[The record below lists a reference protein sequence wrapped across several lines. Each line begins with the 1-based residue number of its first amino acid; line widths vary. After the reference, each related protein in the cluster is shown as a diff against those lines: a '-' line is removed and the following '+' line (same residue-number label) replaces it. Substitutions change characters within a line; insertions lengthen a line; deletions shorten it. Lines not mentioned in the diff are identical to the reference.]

1 MDPKIFFSLK
11 SKYVT
16 REVDKELVLVPL
28 TGDISQ
34 MNELF
39 TMNATGR
46 IIWEN
51 LSEKCTMNSLISKI
65 TENFDVSDEKAEED
79 IELFLAKMLKL
90 MS

>member
-1 MDPKIFFSLK
+1 MDPRKFFPLK
-11 SKYVT
+11 SGYVT
-16 REVDKELVLVPL
+16 REVGKELVLVPL

-51 LSEKCTMNSLISKI
+51 ISENCTMKCLINKI
-65 TENFDVSDEKAEED
+65 TENFDVTEAKAEED
-79 IELFLAKMLKL
+79 TEAFLTKMLKL
-90 MS
+90 MA

>member
-1 MDPKIFFSLK
+1 MDPRKFFPLK
-11 SKYVT
+11 SGYVT
-16 REVDKELVLVPL
+16 REVGNELVLVPL

-51 LSEKCTMNSLISKI
+51 ISENCTMNSLIHKI
-65 TENFDVSDEKAEED
+65 TENFDVTEAKAEED
-79 IELFLAKMLKL
+79 IEAFLTKMLKL
-90 MS
+90 MA